1 MSSTSGSLR
10 GRIRRDDV
18 EAAPRA
24 APRAKRRPA
33 QKKKTAP
40 AKPRLPR
47 LELQPHQLDLLALGL
62 VAAGVFLAAV
72 LWAAVAGGR
81 LGDAVTDGL
90 RWLVGLLAY
99 AAPAALVVAGALVVG
114 RNLVP
119 AVRPVRAGALVLLPG
134 P

>member
-33 QKKKTAP
+33 PKKKIAP
-40 AKPRLPR
+40 AKPSLPR

-62 VAAGVFLAAV
+62 VAAGVFPAAV
-72 LWAAVAGGR
+72 RGAAGAGGAAGNP
-81 LGDAVTDGL
+81 LTDGL
-90 RWLVGLLAY
+90 PWLVGLLPY
-99 AAPAALVVAGALVVG
+99 AAPAALVVAGG
-114 RNLVP
+114 
-119 AVRPVRAGALVLLPG
+119 
-134 P
+134 